1 MKGDLNKDGKINL
14 VDVNY
19 ALNCIAG
26 NENYDYLLQNLDINN
41 NSKFELSDINYLLNN
56 IAGNKNYKLID
67 LFTEYEIEI
76 PVAFHIIRE
85 YDDIWNSKLN
95 KYHTSNGII
104 ELNDDECLQK
114 AIDILNEDFSKTID
128 STYFKEYKDNY
139 SEGQKINCIKFKLN
153 NNNNSNNY
161 FSINYV
167 EKNHPW
173 FYGSAGV
180 LFYNSESFY
189 NKNQKIFDKKSLN
202 AIVIKQRHK
211 NLRSYSFSPNGDYDG
226 FFVMDLEHFPG
237 YWPIADNN
245 IPLLIANENLS
256 RGGVLTHEIGHSFN
270 LLHTF
275 QEPNRIIDV
284 PQARQLN
291 GTYSE
296 PILTNDNKGYEPV
309 NNIMGYAWTTNDP
322 KTNMYEG
329 FTHYQMIE
337 MIKTIEKY
345 FPFFIKNSNFSE
357 KNINTQNKKIKKN
370 KIITCI
376 FCTNCNNCNT

>member
-167 EKNHPW
+167 ESDNIW
-173 FYGSAGV
+173 LQGNENAIFYGSK
-180 LFYNSESFY
+180 SFY
-189 NKNQKIFDKKSLN
+189 NQNKNMLKRMHPDIILQSKIDFTYSINEVTINNIFGYNVSLN
-202 AIVIKQRHK
+202 MTEDSIGKFSFENVSFYDDKDKFSNYTCHCHWYIWEDITGTGQDIQGEPYIGYHWVKKGRLYDK
-211 NLRSYSFSPNGDYDG
+211 N
-226 FFVMDLEHFPG
+226 
-237 YWPIADNN
+237 W
-245 IPLLIANENLS
+245 IP
-256 RGGVLTHEIGHSFN
+256 
-270 LLHTF
+270 
-275 QEPNRIIDV
+275 
-284 PQARQLN
+284 
-291 GTYSE
+291 
-296 PILTNDNKGYEPV
+296 
-309 NNIMGYAWTTNDP
+309 
-322 KTNMYEG
+322 
-329 FTHYQMIE
+329 
-337 MIKTIEKY
+337 IEKLNHRY
-345 FPFFIKNSNFSE
+345 MKISLTSNSHSPIIYNE
-357 KNINTQNKKIKKN
+357 KYVE
-370 KIITCI
+370 KIIKI
-376 FCTNCNNCNT
+376 GNPDGPAPN